1 MLLDLGRVWKQLDR
15 TEEAAAALLAASR
28 GAEPRVAEQARELLP
43 DRYPYVYEFEK
54 ALALD
59 PSNVE
64 LRREFAYL
72 QLQMEHRNDAE
83 TQFAG
88 IVERAPGDLSSVAQ
102 LGLLKLSQGDGPGA
116 MALLNRVLSGSDDE
130 LADRVRTAL
139 RLPETLQRT
148 RRARP
153 PWSPI
158 KPRNWRSRVSKKATS
173 RTRCAT

>member
-59 PSNVE
+59 PTNVE
-64 LRREFAYL
+64 LRRELAYL
-72 QLQMEHRNDAE
+72 QLQMERRSDAE

-88 IVERAPGDLSSVAQ
+88 IVERVPNDLSSIAQ
-102 LGLLKLSQGDGPGA
+102 LGLLKLSQGDSAGA
-116 MALLNRVLSGSDDE
+116 MLLLNRVLAE
-130 LADRVRTAL
+130 
-139 RLPETLQRT
+139 
-148 RRARP
+148 
-153 PWSPI
+153 
-158 KPRNWRSRVSKKATS
+158 
-173 RTRCAT
+173 